1 MEKSSAWVIRSLE
14 IVEHKVVFDTAVTA
28 EEAEAMFL
36 EDDFDDV
43 LDSNTI
49 HTKSASAVETFG

>member
-14 IVEHKVVFDTAVTA
+14 IVEHKVVFDTAVT